1 MTTTKSMEITFDD
14 IVYETM
20 FFIFAL
26 ASIIAICIIH
36 VYDFWED
43 NKETFHGYLMLAK
56 DYFIFAVKYL
66 RKNIPIL
73 TVKISKKTYNKI
85 NNMKTFLKYFFI
97 KSFLFRKNIINEMR
111 DSDDLEGGEYYSE
124 YTFGPVSYETL
135 SYYYSN

>member
-43 NKETFHGYLMLAK
+43 NKETFRGYLMLAK